1 MYLKLATMTLEMYNT
16 NINLKK
22 QKKQNKSTIL
32 LEIIEDIISPDDY
45 TIARTPYIKS
55 EFIPSTIIPIIMKHY
70 FNNFELVLSYNENHG
85 IYKIMIKDLLIDSVT
100 NWKYNRPPD
109 MARCPDIARY
119 IYTFKK
125 PVDTMIY
132 LSFNNLQETF
142 EVLDGIHRITALKI
156 IKEENSKPLDL
167 LDNYEFGSGNDANW
181 LYNQYILVNIRF
193 NSSEGELIEAF
204 KNLNKSQTV
213 PDLYIR
219 DHTKEKRDAIEAI
232 ANEWFVKYK
241 KHFSSASNPITG
253 NTNRNKFVD
262 LLDKLYEKHKI
273 RQCNSEKLRKLL
285 DDANV
290 RISTNIP
297 TRVSIDTRVK
307 CKETGCYLFLFKND
321 VLEEFI

>member
-1 MYLKLATMTLEMYNT
+1 MTEIVQNILKTQNVKTS
-16 NINLKK
+16 KK
-22 QKKQNKSTIL
+22 HNKKTVL
-32 LEIIEDIISPDDY
+32 LEIIEEPANTDIY
-45 TIARTPYIKS
+45 TIARKPYILS
-55 EFIPSTIIPIIMKHY
+55 EFIPTNIIPIIMQHH
-70 FNNFELVLSYNENHG
+70 FNNSELIISYNENHA
-85 IYKIMIKDLLIDSVT
+85 IYKILIKDLLVDTVT

-181 LYNQYILVNIRF
+181 LYNQYIMVNIRF
-193 NSSEGELIEAF
+193 NAAEGELIEAF

-219 DHTKEKRDAIEAI
+219 DYAKEKRDTIESI

-262 LLDKLYEKHKI
+262 LLDNLYEKHKI

-285 DDANV
+285 DDANF

-297 TRVSIDTRVK
+297 ARASIDTRVK
-307 CKETGCYLFLFKND
+307 CKESGCYLFLFKND